1 MKKLFVL
8 IAVVGQFVIPEAYA
22 KFVYIETNAT
32 EVASNKDGI
41 GYLTDGNW
49 IFGATRTKKTVN
61 LAVSGAKGEF
71 KGSAP
76 CPVDFTTIESE
87 DGSTTYKAVSFN
99 YLSASKAQNSLLY
112 EYREMITE
120 FIAPEC
126 KSITGVGSFINC
138 VNLTKVVLNADV
150 TTLHANLFE
159 GCSSLVEFFPRVIG
173 ATTLNTGLF
182 SKCSNLEGSF
192 DFPNLGAIPSSL
204 FFSCGKI
211 QEVKAEKATIVG
223 QDSFHSCSSLT
234 NVVLPNL
241 TTIDKQANF
250 RYCTSLTSQAL
261 RNILHEGVINIT
273 SYCFGGCT
281 SIEELNWNFPDMTS
295 RVVQSSTFGDC
306 SKLSCVKFIT
316 PVDEIHGG
324 AFKNIAEG
332 AELYMHLD
340 APTVY
345 GGDAISR
352 GSAPFPKI
360 ILKGN
365 FEAWFEVMG
374 VNNHVITRE
383 DFNTRNWS
391 HSYGND
397 SKGWSVITTL
407 MAKDSAMCKKE
418 KIDGVDTVT
427 VPDKNV
433 IAFVMRGQNSGCWVM
448 RKARDGMRVI
458 VR

>member
-8 IAVVGQFVIPEAYA
+8 LAVVGLFVIPEAQA

-32 EVASNKDGI
+32 EVANNKGGK

-49 IFGATRTKKTVN
+49 IFSATRANKTVN
-61 LAVSGAKGEF
+61 LTVSGAKGEF
-71 KGSAP
+71 KGSVP

-87 DGSTTYKAVSFN
+87 DGSTTYKAVSFS

-120 FIAPEC
+120 FIAPDC
-126 KSITGVGSFINC
+126 ITITGEGSFSGC

-150 TTLHANLFE
+150 TTLHGSLFW
-159 GCSSLVEFFPRVIG
+159 GCTSLVEFFPRVIG
-173 ATTLNTGLF
+173 ATTLNSGLF
-182 SKCSNLEGSF
+182 AKCSNFEGSF
-192 DFPNLGAIPSSL
+192 DFPNLKAIPSNL
-204 FFSCGKI
+204 FNSCGKI
-211 QEVKAEKATIVG
+211 QEVKAEKATSVD
-223 QDSFHSCSSLT
+223 QDSFNSCSSIT

-241 TTIDKQANF
+241 TTIKKQCAF

-261 RNILHEGVINIT
+261 RNILQGGVTNIA
-273 SYCFGGCT
+273 SYCFEGCT

-295 RVVQSSTFGDC
+295 RAVQGSTFKDC
-306 SKLSCVKFIT
+306 SKLSCVKFTT
-316 PVDEIHGG
+316 PVDKIYGD

-352 GSAPFPKI
+352 GTAPFPKI

-365 FEAWFEVMG
+365 FEAWFEAMG

-383 DFNTRNWS
+383 DFNNRNWS
-391 HSYGND
+391 HSYTGN
-397 SKGWSVITTL
+397 SKGWGTITDW

-433 IAFVMRGQNSGCWVM
+433 IAFVMRHSNSGCWVM
-448 RKARDGMRVI
+448 RKAREGMRVI

>member
-8 IAVVGQFVIPEAYA
+8 IAVVGLFVIPEAQA
-22 KFVYIETNAT
+22 KFVYVETNAT
-32 EVASNKDGI
+32 EVANNKDGK

-120 FIAPEC
+120 FIAPDC
-126 KSITGVGSFINC
+126 ITITGEGSFANC
-138 VNLTKVVLNADV
+138 VNLTKVVLNAEV
-150 TTLHANLFE
+150 STLHKSLFE
-159 GCSSLVEFFPRVIG
+159 GCSSLVEFSPRVIG
-173 ATTLNTGLF
+173 ATTLYSGLF
-182 SKCSNLEGSF
+182 SKCSNLEGAF

-204 FFSCGKI
+204 FSSCGKI
-211 QEVKAEKATIVG
+211 QEVKAEKATSVD

-241 TTIDKQANF
+241 TTIKNQSAF

-261 RNILHEGVINIT
+261 RNILHEGVTNIAK
-273 SYCFGGCT
+273 YCFDGCT

-295 RVVQSSTFGDC
+295 RAVQASTFGGC
-306 SKLSCVKFIT
+306 SKLSCVKFTT
-316 PVDEIHGG
+316 PVDEIHGD

-345 GGDAISR
+345 GSDAISR
-352 GSAPFPKI
+352 GTAPFPKI

-374 VNNHVITRE
+374 VKNHVITRE
-383 DFNTRNWS
+383 DFNNRNWS
-391 HSYGND
+391 HSYTGN
-397 SKGWSVITTL
+397 SQGWATITTW

-433 IAFVMRGQNSGCWVM
+433 IAFVMRNSNSGCWVM
-448 RKARDGMRVI
+448 RKAREGMRVI

>member
-8 IAVVGQFVIPEAYA
+8 IAVVGLFVIPEAYA

-32 EVASNKDGI
+32 EVANNKDGK

-76 CPVDFTTIESE
+76 CPVNFTTIESE

-99 YLSASKAQNSLLY
+99 YLSASNAKNSQLY
-112 EYREMITE
+112 DYRGMITE
-120 FIAPEC
+120 FIAPDC
-126 KSITGVGSFINC
+126 KSITGEGSFINC

-150 TTLHANLFE
+150 TTLHANLFG

-173 ATTLNTGLF
+173 ATTLYTGLF

-192 DFPNLGAIPSSL
+192 DFPNLGAIPTSL
-204 FFSCGKI
+204 FNSCGKI
-211 QEVKAEKATIVG
+211 QEVKAEKATSVD

-241 TTIDKQANF
+241 TTIKKQAAF

-261 RNILHEGVINIT
+261 RNILHEGVTNIP

-295 RVVQSSTFGDC
+295 RAVQAGTFGDC

-316 PVDEIHGG
+316 PVDEIQGD

-345 GGDAISR
+345 GSDAISR
-352 GSAPFPKI
+352 GTAPFPKI

-374 VNNHVITRE
+374 VKNHVITRE
-383 DFNTRNWS
+383 DFNNRNWS
-391 HSYGND
+391 HSYTGN
-397 SKGWSVITTL
+397 SQGWATITTW

-433 IAFVMRGQNSGCWVM
+433 IAFVMRNSNSGCWVM